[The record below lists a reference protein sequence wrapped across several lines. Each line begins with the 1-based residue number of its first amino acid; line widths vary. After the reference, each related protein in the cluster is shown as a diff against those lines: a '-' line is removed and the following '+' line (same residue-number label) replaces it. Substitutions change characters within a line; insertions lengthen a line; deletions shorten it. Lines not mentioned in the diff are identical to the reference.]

1 MYLADMSNA
10 DLSPTAR
17 VILGFL
23 RFRPRTGYDI
33 KSVIEISTRFFWGA
47 SYGQIYPELKR
58 LERAGLVA
66 SEASPRG
73 ARKRMV
79 YRLTPAGEQALEA
92 WLTDRER
99 WIFEYRDEWLLRLF
113 FSDLL
118 PKEEALANVR
128 AARAFFAGAAHRFRT
143 ELQPHAREDAE
154 EGVVFPMLTYEFGV
168 EFLEWAAEWYGRLER
183 RLSRQARGPRRPRAG
198 RPAPDHR

>member
-1 MYLADMSNA
+1 MSNV

-23 RFRPRTGYDI
+23 RLGARTGYDI
-33 KSVIEISTRFFWGA
+33 KSVVEISTRFFWGA

-58 LERAGLVA
+58 LERTGLVD
-66 SEASPRG
+66 SEQSPRG
-73 ARKRMV
+73 GRKRTL
-79 YRLTPAGEQALEA
+79 YRLTPAGERALHA

-118 PKEEALANVR
+118 PADEALANVR
-128 AARAFFAGAAHRFRT
+128 AARSFFAEAATHFRT
-143 ELQPHAREDAE
+143 EIEPHARAGAG
-154 EGVVFPMLTYEFGV
+154 EGERFPLLVYEFGL
-168 EFLEWAAEWYGRLER
+168 EFLEFAAGWYARIER
-183 RLSRQARGPRRPRAG
+183 RLSRQDRAPRPRPAE
-198 RPAPDHR
+198 RPAEERR

>member
-1 MYLADMSNA
+1 MYLADMSSR

-23 RFRPRTGYDI
+23 RFSPRTGYDI

-58 LERAGLVA
+58 LERSGLVA

-79 YRLTPAGEQALEA
+79 YRLTAAGEKALDE
-92 WLTDRER
+92 WLTDRES
-99 WIFEYRDEWLLRLF
+99 WIFEYRDEWVLRLF
-113 FSDLL
+113 FGDLIPL
-118 PKEEALANVR
+118 EESLANVQ
-128 AARAFFAGAAHRFRT
+128 AARGFFTETARFFRA
-143 ELQPHAREDAE
+143 ELEPHARGDAE
-154 EGVVFPMLTYEFGV
+154 EGAQFPLLALEFGV
-168 EFLEWAAEWYGRLER
+168 GFLEWAAAWYADVER
-183 RLSRQARGPRRPRAG
+183 RLSRQARAPRA
-198 RPAPDHR
+198 RPAESPAQDPR